1 MAGRRPKPTALKE
14 LAGNPGK
21 RAMNRNEPKFS
32 GLPTCP
38 PHLDKVAKAEW
49 KRISKELAAVGL
61 LTAVDRAALAAY
73 CQCWSRWVA
82 AEEKIRETGL
92 VVRSAKSGYP
102 IQNPF
107 VAIANTALDLMR
119 KFLTEFGLTPASRSR
134 LSVDADRS
142 NADPFTEFMRSL
154 GAEDSNV
161 ASTDNRESRLQPQ
174 SASVL
179 SECS

>member
-21 RAMNRNEPKFS
+21 RAMNRNEPRFS

-38 PHLDKVAKAEW
+38 SHLDKQAKAEW
-49 KRISKELAAVGL
+49 RRISKELSAVGL

-73 CQCWSRWVA
+73 CQCWSRWVQ
-82 AEEKIRETGL
+82 AEEKIRETSL
-92 VVRSAKSGYP
+92 VVKSAKSGYP

-107 VAIANTALDLMR
+107 VGIANTALDLMK

-134 LSVDADRS
+134 LSVDADKS
-142 NADPFTEFMRSL
+142 TVDPFTEFMKAL
-154 GAEDSNV
+154 GADEDNTENSI
-161 ASTDNRESRLQPQ
+161 Q
-174 SASVL
+174 
-179 SECS
+179 

>member
-38 PHLDKVAKAEW
+38 PHLDKAAKTEW
-49 KRISKELAAVGL
+49 KRISKELSAVGL

-82 AEEKIRETGL
+82 AEESIRETSL
-92 VVRSAKSGYP
+92 VVKSAKSGYP

-107 VAIANTALDLMR
+107 VAIANTALDLMK

-134 LSVDADRS
+134 LSVDADKS
-142 NADPFTEFMRSL
+142 SADPFSQFMKSL

-161 ASTDNRESRLQPQ
+161 ATTDNQEDRLRPP
-174 SASVL
+174 SAQVL
-179 SECS
+179 S

>member
-21 RAMNRNEPKFS
+21 RALNKNEPKFS

-38 PHLDKVAKAEW
+38 SHLDKQAKAEW
-49 KRISKELAAVGL
+49 KRVSKELSAVGL

-73 CQCWSRWVA
+73 CQCWSRWVQ
-82 AEEKIRETGL
+82 AEQKIQETSL
-92 VVRSAKSGYP
+92 VVKAAKSGYP

-107 VAIANTALDLMR
+107 VSIANTALDLMK

-134 LSVDADRS
+134 LSVDADKS
-142 NADPFTEFMRSL
+142 TDDPFVAFMENL
-154 GAEDSNV
+154 GMNDDVTSADTNQEDSI
-161 ASTDNRESRLQPQ
+161 Q
-174 SASVL
+174 S
-179 SECS
+179 